1 MARKVLL
8 LLVAAAL
15 LGVAVT
21 AAGKTEFIQKRI
33 TYVAESATIG
43 Q

>member
-1 MARKVLL
+1 MARNVLL

-21 AAGKTEFIQKRI
+21 AAGQTEFIQK
-33 TYVAESATIG
+33 
-43 Q
+43 